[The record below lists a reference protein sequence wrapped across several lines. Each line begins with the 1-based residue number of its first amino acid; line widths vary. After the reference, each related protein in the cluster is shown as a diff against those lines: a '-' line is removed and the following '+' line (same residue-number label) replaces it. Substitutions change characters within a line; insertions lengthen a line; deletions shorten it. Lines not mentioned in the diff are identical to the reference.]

1 MPPLSNLQLALRG
14 APFIA
19 FVAGGSYVLS
29 QFTQG
34 TVEARDLKT
43 KSRSVRAFKI
53 EEEHAKIAKKL
64 YGDSLT
70 PGTDLPEVRIPRP
83 EP

>member
-1 MPPLSNLQLALRG
+1 MPLSTLQLVLRG

-19 FVAGGSYVLS
+19 FVAGGSYVLA

-34 TVEARDLKT
+34 TVEARDVKN

-53 EEEHAKIAKKL
+53 EEEHA
-64 YGDSLT
+64 
-70 PGTDLPEVRIPRP
+70 PRRRRERSR